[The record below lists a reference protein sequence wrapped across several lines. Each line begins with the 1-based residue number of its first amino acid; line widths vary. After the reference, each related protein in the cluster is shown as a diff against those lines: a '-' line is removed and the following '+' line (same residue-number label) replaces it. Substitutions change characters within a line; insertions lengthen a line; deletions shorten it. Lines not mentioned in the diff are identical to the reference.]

1 MDDNRRYYSLDALR
15 GSMMMLGIVLHGS
28 QWYLTE
34 SPGGLPIPTDP
45 STHYVF
51 DLLVHFIHS
60 FRMPLFFVL
69 AGFFT
74 SLLLAKRGLQGTYI
88 NRGKR
93 ILGPLLVSC
102 LTILPL
108 TLLFSVAFVFSARSG
123 TQQLL
128 PTAEQIKIFSAEMNT
143 AGMPTDQPSLGHL
156 WFLYYLLFFYLLIPL
171 CQKFA
176 ASTFARSSAFSSM
189 VRSPWLYLV
198 LSGYT
203 IVTLWFFR
211 GGLLFEGFI
220 FIKPHPPSLLYYG
233 SFFVFG
239 YVFHHHRA
247 ILQTFVG
254 SLRWSAVL
262 SATLFPLAV
271 YATTAEF
278 HATEVTVPIHGLAVV
293 TNAMLTWSLIYLF
306 MGLFLRFFDQ
316 PSAWSLYVSNSSY
329 WVYLVHMPLISLG
342 AWVLLPLPLDAIVKF
357 LMITAFTTLTAFL
370 SYHYLVQSS
379 WIGAG
384 LSGIRLQHKWPW
396 QTLTK
401 PIPKAGKQTT

>member
-28 QWYLTE
+28 QWYVTE
-34 SPGGLPIPTDP
+34 APGGLPIPTDP
-45 STHYVF
+45 STHYIF

-60 FRMPLFFVL
+60 FRMPLFMVL

-74 SLLLAKRGLQGTYI
+74 SLLLAKRGLQGTFI

-108 TLLFSVAFVFSARSG
+108 TLLFSIAFIFSARFG
-123 TQQLL
+123 THQFL
-128 PTAEQIKIFSAEMNT
+128 PNAEQVDIFTAELSAAGLPSDEM
-143 AGMPTDQPSLGHL
+143 SLGHL

-171 CQKFA
+171 CQRFA
-176 ASTFARSSAFSSM
+176 ASSFSQSPAFSRL
-189 VRSPWLYLV
+189 VCSPWLYLV

-203 IVTLWFFR
+203 ILTLWYFR
-211 GGLLFEGFI
+211 GGLLFEGFV
-220 FIKPHPPSLLYYG
+220 FITPHPPSMLYYG

-239 YVFHHHRA
+239 YIFHHHRA
-247 ILQTFVG
+247 ILQTFNQ
-254 SLRWSAVL
+254 SLRWSAGL
-262 SATLFPLAV
+262 SAALFPLAV

-278 HATEVTVPIHGLAVV
+278 HASQVTLPIHGLAVV
-293 TNAMLTWSLIYLF
+293 SNAMLTWSLIYLF

-316 PSAWSLYVSNSSY
+316 PSPWSLYVSNSSY

-342 AWVLLPLPLDAIVKF
+342 AWVLLPLPIDGGLKF
-357 LMITAFTTLTAFL
+357 LMIAGFTSLTAFV
-370 SYHYLVQSS
+370 SYHYLVQGS
-379 WIGAG
+379 WVGLG
-384 LSGIRLQHKWPW
+384 LSGVRMQHTWPW
-396 QTLTK
+396 R
-401 PIPKAGKQTT
+401 TTGRDA

>member
-34 SPGGLPIPTDP
+34 SPGGLPIPSDP
-45 STHYVF
+45 STHYIF

-74 SLLLAKRGLQGTYI
+74 SLLLAKRGLKGTYV
-88 NRGKR
+88 NRSKR

-102 LTILPL
+102 VTILPL
-108 TLLFSVAFVFSARSG
+108 TLLFSVAFVFSARFG

-128 PTAEQIKIFSAEMNT
+128 PTAEQAKIFAAEINA
-143 AGMPTDQPSLGHL
+143 AGLPTDELSLGHL

-171 CQKFA
+171 CQKFVTTGVA
-176 ASTFARSSAFSSM
+176 QSPTFSRL
-189 VRSPWLYLV
+189 VCSPWLYLV

-203 IVTLWFFR
+203 ILTLWYFR
-211 GGLLFEGFI
+211 GGLLFEGFV
-220 FIKPHPPSLLYYG
+220 FITPHPPSLLYYG

-239 YVFHHHRA
+239 YIFHHHRA
-247 ILQTFVG
+247 ILKTFSN
-254 SLRWSAVL
+254 SLRWSVGL
-262 SATLFPLAV
+262 STILFPLAV
-271 YATTAEF
+271 YATTNEF
-278 HATEVTVPIHGLAVV
+278 HAATVTPLIHGLAVV

-306 MGLFLRFFDQ
+306 MGLFLRYFDQ

-342 AWVLLPLPLDAIVKF
+342 AWVLLPLPLDGTVKF
-357 LMITAFTTLTAFL
+357 LMITTFTSLTAFL
-370 SYHYLVQSS
+370 SYQYLVQNS
-379 WIGAG
+379 WLGAG
-384 LSGIRLQHKWPW
+384 LSGVRLQHPWPW
-396 QTLTK
+396 MK
-401 PIPKAGKQTT
+401 P